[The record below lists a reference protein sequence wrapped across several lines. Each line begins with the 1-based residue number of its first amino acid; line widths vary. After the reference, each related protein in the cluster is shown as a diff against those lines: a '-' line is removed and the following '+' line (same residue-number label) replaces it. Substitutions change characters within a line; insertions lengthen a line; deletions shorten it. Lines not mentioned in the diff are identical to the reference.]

1 MPKLTK
7 RKTGETFTFTTSK
20 AMGKRI
26 RHEAEFKGLSV
37 SEFIRQVVAK
47 QVSPNVPVEGSSFLA
62 VDRCP
67 ENEFVTNCL
76 GSAAGKTTSMKD
88 VKLWR
93 KKLSG
98 DARSDGRKRVDT
110 IDAGGAVVQSNFS
123 TP

>member
-1 MPKLTK
+1 M
-7 RKTGETFTFTTSK
+7 
-20 AMGKRI
+20 
-26 RHEAEFKGLSV
+26 SV
-37 SEFIRQVVAK
+37 SEFIRKAVGH

-62 VDRCP
+62 APASQVVNKCPPLKIDETHRVFVIADDKCP
-67 ENEFVTNCL
+67 ENEFVTICL

-98 DARSDGRKRVDT
+98 ETRADGRKRVDT